1 MYNIYSENLSDNFL
15 KITEICL
22 SFYNGDG
29 FKIVKNSKKMQ
40 KYISRKNQ
48 KNFLEG
54 MCMENLIEEFKRKMY
69 LEGKSERTVE
79 VYSNSVK
86 EYFRWFYESY
96 GDVEYKRLYRENILE
111 YKSYL
116 TLIVQTE
123 EVEEDNCP
131 ANINKVTD
139 NKVDVNQI
147 RYDAESGSLY
157 VGRINEKIKYGINF
171 CGTIK
176 IETVPF
182 SINCL

>member
-1 MYNIYSENLSDNFL
+1 
-15 KITEICL
+15 
-22 SFYNGDG
+22 
-29 FKIVKNSKKMQ
+29 
-40 KYISRKNQ
+40 
-48 KNFLEG
+48 
-54 MCMENLIEEFKRKMY
+54 MENLIEEFKRKMY

-131 ANINKVTD
+131 ANINNLD
-139 NKVDVNQI
+139 S
-147 RYDAESGSLY
+147 RS
-157 VGRINEKIKYGINF
+157 
-171 CGTIK
+171 
-176 IETVPF
+176 
-182 SINCL
+182 